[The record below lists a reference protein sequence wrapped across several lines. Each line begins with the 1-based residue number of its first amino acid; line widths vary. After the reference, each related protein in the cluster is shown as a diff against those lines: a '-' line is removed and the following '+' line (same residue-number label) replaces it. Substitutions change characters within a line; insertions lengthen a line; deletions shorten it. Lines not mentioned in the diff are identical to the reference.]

1 MHTNIDIDEELL
13 KEAMTLGHCRT
24 KKAVVGEALSDYVQR
39 LKQQQILELF
49 GKIDFDSDYDHKEL
63 RQKR

>member
-1 MHTNIDIDEELL
+1 
-13 KEAMTLGHCRT
+13 
-24 KKAVVGEALSDYVQR
+24 VVGEALSDYVQR